1 MAFVMIATG
10 ATSRSRVRTLPVRPL
25 LALAGV
31 AALAL
36 LASGGALGYWL
47 ADAPLRPMPSAA
59 AAPEPLALPFTLE
72 QVGAISARLFRLESE
87 AAQLSKRIGVMNSDV
102 PASVRSP
109 AGRNAKSQAEP
120 AGAAGGP
127 LLPERTES
135 SPLGAIDAQLGRVEQ
150 QIASVASAA
159 AEQSLAL
166 MRLPTRLPIAGA
178 ELTSSF
184 GNRVDPFAHSRA
196 FHAGLDFAARAG
208 TPIAAA
214 AGGVVAFAGFKR
226 DFGWV
231 VEIDHGNGLATR
243 YAHATQLLVQAGQ
256 VVVPG
261 DRIATVG
268 STGRST
274 GSHLHFEVLRAGDHV
289 DPRRYLAG
297 M

>member
-25 LALAGV
+25 IALAGA

>member
-10 ATSRSRVRTLPVRPL
+10 ANSRSRVRTLSVRPL
-25 LALAGV
+25 IALAGV

-36 LASGGALGYWL
+36 LGSGGALGYWL
-47 ADAPLRPMPSAA
+47 ADAPVRQTPSAS

-87 AAQLSKRIGVMNSDV
+87 AAQLGKRIGVMNADV
-102 PASVRSP
+102 PASARPSSGRSSK
-109 AGRNAKSQAEP
+109 AHAEP
-120 AGAAGGP
+120 TGAAGGP
-127 LLPERTES
+127 LLPERSEA

-166 MRLPTRLPIAGA
+166 MRLPTRLPIPGA

-184 GNRVDPFAHSRA
+184 GNRIDPFAHSHA

-208 TPIAAA
+208 TPIASA
-214 AGGVVAFAGFKR
+214 AGGIVAFAGFKH

-243 YAHATQLLVQAGQ
+243 YAHASQLLVRTGE

-261 DRIATVG
+261 DRIAMVG
-268 STGRST
+268 SSGRST
-274 GSHLHFEVLRAGDHV
+274 GAHLHFEVLRSGDQI

>member
-10 ATSRSRVRTLPVRPL
+10 ANSRSRVRTLSVRPL
-25 LALAGV
+25 IALAGV

-36 LASGGALGYWL
+36 LGSGGALGYWL
-47 ADAPLRPMPSAA
+47 ADAPDRPMTSAS

-87 AAQLSKRIGVMNSDV
+87 AAQLGKRIGVLNADV
-102 PASVRSP
+102 PARPPS
-109 AGRNAKSQAEP
+109 GRRGKSHAEP
-120 AGAAGGP
+120 TGAAGGP
-127 LLPERTES
+127 LLPERSES

-166 MRLPTRLPIAGA
+166 MRLPTRLPIPGA

-184 GNRVDPFAHSRA
+184 GNRIDPFAHSHA

-208 TPIAAA
+208 TPITSA
-214 AGGVVAFAGFKR
+214 AGGIVAFAGFKR
-226 DFGWV
+226 DFGWM

-243 YAHATQLLVQAGQ
+243 YAHASRLLVRTGE

-261 DRIATVG
+261 DRIAMVG
-268 STGRST
+268 SSGRST
-274 GSHLHFEVLRAGDHV
+274 GAHLHFEVLRAGDQV